1 MAELEKVSQEEMLSQ
16 FKERYQKCIAENQ
29 QYASKIKENEVT
41 ALKLQGAI
49 EALEYYGAAGEDDTE
64 EVDNVDIPG
73 DDVTD
78 GSPELTT

>member
-49 EALEYYGAAGEDDTE
+49 EALQYYNPEPE
-64 EVDNVDIPG
+64 PVSPDIPA

-78 GSPELTT
+78 GSPELTE

>member
-1 MAELEKVSQEEMLSQ
+1 MAVEKVSQEQMYSQ
-16 FKERYQKCIAENQ
+16 FKDRYTNLIEENKKL
-29 QYASKIKENEVT
+29 ASKIRENEVT

-49 EALEYYGAAGEDDTE
+49 EALESYGAAGEDDTE